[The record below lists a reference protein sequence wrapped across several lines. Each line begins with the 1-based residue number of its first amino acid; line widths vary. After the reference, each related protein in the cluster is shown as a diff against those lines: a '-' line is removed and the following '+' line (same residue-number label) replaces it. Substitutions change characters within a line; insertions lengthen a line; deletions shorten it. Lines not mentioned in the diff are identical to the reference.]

1 VSPNVEVAIQQDHF
15 LFSESSLSLQGNMQ
29 SMQLFMC
36 IGHCHHSKYSECSDR
51 QHFESVDDVHGK
63 GTDIVIMDCYR
74 FGHCG
79 DTTFRTLK
87 G

>member
-1 VSPNVEVAIQQDHF
+1 MSPNVATHSTGPFSFFRVQSEVAGQYAKYAIVYVHR
-15 LFSESSLSLQGNMQ
+15 SLSLTIQRIVN
-29 SMQLFMC
+29 L
-36 IGHCHHSKYSECSDR
+36 DR
-51 QHFESVDDVHGK
+51 QHSESVDDVH